1 MRALSDDRPA
11 LQALGAGPGGCR
23 ATDSPLIERTACRWT
38 CPLAHIL
45 VASTVK
51 HGSDG
56 YDLGIR
62 VPGALAVAEERVA
75 GFETAL
81 VT

>member
-1 MRALSDDRPA
+1 M
-11 LQALGAGPGGCR
+11 
-23 ATDSPLIERTACRWT
+23 
-38 CPLAHIL
+38 AHIP
-45 VASTVK
+45 VASTVNP
-51 HGSDG
+51 GSDG

-62 VPGALAVAEERVA
+62 VPGRLAFAKERVA